1 MHIGKGSPLQFT
13 NLAHELAHALEDAEG
28 RQLVTD
34 GGYHFFCWRRL
45 VSYTT
50 GGVAECTYREASG
63 GLARQSMRE
72 CMTDASSHPAT
83 CRVGP

>member
-45 VSYTT
+45 VPYTI
-50 GGVAECTYREASG
+50 GGPAS
-63 GLARQSMRE
+63 
-72 CMTDASSHPAT
+72 PAAAWPGSR
-83 CRVGP
+83 CANA